1 MKENW
6 LSKINLTILIVIGVF
21 VSAISFV
28 YYFVLKN
35 PYDFLLWMIYI
46 VDFLLFIVNAY
57 RIIDVFDLTRIV
69 KIILTIVTMIFFLVF
84 CQVVVFLFVDGTSI
98 PYTKDL
104 FFNVLRVSLF
114 LSPSL
119 ILLIPVMAFI
129 AEIASWAYHTDLLF
143 ESYVKPPEGMANFDS
158 WMRQMIFFH
167 TKSTRYLAI
176 VSAFLHTYIKRWSK
190 TLHLN
195 CY

>member
-1 MKENW
+1 MRENW
-6 LSKINLTILIVIGVF
+6 FLRINLIKLIVIGVF

-129 AEIASWAYHTDLLF
+129 AEIAS
-143 ESYVKPPEGMANFDS
+143 
-158 WMRQMIFFH
+158 
-167 TKSTRYLAI
+167 
-176 VSAFLHTYIKRWSK
+176 
-190 TLHLN
+190 
-195 CY
+195 

>member
-1 MKENW
+1 MRGNW
-6 LSKINLTILIVIGVF
+6 FSRINLIILIVIGVF

-69 KIILTIVTMIFFLVF
+69 KIIFTIVTMIFFLVF

-129 AEIASWAYHTDLLF
+129 AEIAS
-143 ESYVKPPEGMANFDS
+143 
-158 WMRQMIFFH
+158 
-167 TKSTRYLAI
+167 
-176 VSAFLHTYIKRWSK
+176 
-190 TLHLN
+190 
-195 CY
+195 

>member
-1 MKENW
+1 MRENW
-6 LSKINLTILIVIGVF
+6 LSRINLTMLIVIGVF

-57 RIIDVFDLTRIV
+57 RIINIFDLRRIV

-129 AEIASWAYHTDLLF
+129 AEIAS
-143 ESYVKPPEGMANFDS
+143 
-158 WMRQMIFFH
+158 
-167 TKSTRYLAI
+167 
-176 VSAFLHTYIKRWSK
+176 
-190 TLHLN
+190 
-195 CY
+195 

>member
-1 MKENW
+1 MRENW
-6 LSKINLTILIVIGVF
+6 FSRINLTILIVIGVF

-46 VDFLLFIVNAY
+46 VDCLLFIVNAY
-57 RIIDVFDLTRIV
+57 RIIDGFDLTRIV

-129 AEIASWAYHTDLLF
+129 AEIAS
-143 ESYVKPPEGMANFDS
+143 
-158 WMRQMIFFH
+158 
-167 TKSTRYLAI
+167 
-176 VSAFLHTYIKRWSK
+176 
-190 TLHLN
+190 
-195 CY
+195 

>member
-21 VSAISFV
+21 ASAISFV

-35 PYDFLLWMIYI
+35 PHEFLLWMIYI
-46 VDFLLFIVNAY
+46 LDFLLFIVNAY

-69 KIILTIVTMIFFLVF
+69 KIILIIVTMIFFLVF

-98 PYTKDL
+98 SYTKDL

-129 AEIASWAYHTDLLF
+129 AEIAS
-143 ESYVKPPEGMANFDS
+143 
-158 WMRQMIFFH
+158 
-167 TKSTRYLAI
+167 
-176 VSAFLHTYIKRWSK
+176 
-190 TLHLN
+190 
-195 CY
+195 

>member
-1 MKENW
+1 MEENW
-6 LSKINLTILIVIGVF
+6 LLRVRLSVLIIIGSVA
-21 VSAISFV
+21 SAVSFV

-35 PYDFLLWMIYI
+35 PYEFLLWMIYV
-46 VDFLLFIVNAY
+46 VDFLLFVVNAY
-57 RIIDVFDLTRIV
+57 RIINIFDLRRIV

-119 ILLIPVMAFI
+119 ILLIPVMMLI
-129 AEIASWAYHTDLLF
+129 AEIAS
-143 ESYVKPPEGMANFDS
+143 
-158 WMRQMIFFH
+158 
-167 TKSTRYLAI
+167 
-176 VSAFLHTYIKRWSK
+176 
-190 TLHLN
+190 
-195 CY
+195 

>member
-1 MKENW
+1 MEESW
-6 LSKINLTILIVIGVF
+6 FLRVRLSVLIIIGVF
-21 VSAISFV
+21 ASAISFV
-28 YYFVLKN
+28 YYFLLKN

-46 VDFLLFIVNAY
+46 IDFLLFIVNAY
-57 RIIDVFDLTRIV
+57 RIIDVFDFTRTV

-129 AEIASWAYHTDLLF
+129 AEIAS
-143 ESYVKPPEGMANFDS
+143 
-158 WMRQMIFFH
+158 
-167 TKSTRYLAI
+167 
-176 VSAFLHTYIKRWSK
+176 
-190 TLHLN
+190 
-195 CY
+195 

>member
-1 MKENW
+1 MEENW
-6 LSKINLTILIVIGVF
+6 LLRIRLSVLIVIGVF
-21 VSAISFV
+21 ASAISFV
-28 YYFVLKN
+28 YYFVLEN
-35 PYDFLLWMIYI
+35 PYEFLLWMIYI

-57 RIIDVFDLTRIV
+57 RMIDNFNLTRVV
-69 KIILTIVTMIFFLVF
+69 KIILTIVTMLFFLVF

-129 AEIASWAYHTDLLF
+129 AEIASWAYNTDLLF
-143 ESYVKPPEGMANFDS
+143 ESYVKPLGA
-158 WMRQMIFFH
+158 RQTLIFEW
-167 TKSTRYLAI
+167 RRWY
-176 VSAFLHTYIKRWSK
+176 FLIQKALDILW
-190 TLHLN
+190 
-195 CY
+195 

>member
-1 MKENW
+1 MRENW
-6 LSKINLTILIVIGVF
+6 FSRINLIILIVIGVF

-69 KIILTIVTMIFFLVF
+69 KIILIIVTMIFFLVF

-98 PYTKDL
+98 PYTKEL

-129 AEIASWAYHTDLLF
+129 AEIAS
-143 ESYVKPPEGMANFDS
+143 
-158 WMRQMIFFH
+158 
-167 TKSTRYLAI
+167 
-176 VSAFLHTYIKRWSK
+176 
-190 TLHLN
+190 
-195 CY
+195 

>member
-1 MKENW
+1 MRENW
-6 LSKINLTILIVIGVF
+6 ISRINLTMLIVIGVF
-21 VSAISFV
+21 ASAISFV

-57 RIIDVFDLTRIV
+57 RIIDFFDLTRIV

-129 AEIASWAYHTDLLF
+129 AEIAS
-143 ESYVKPPEGMANFDS
+143 
-158 WMRQMIFFH
+158 
-167 TKSTRYLAI
+167 
-176 VSAFLHTYIKRWSK
+176 
-190 TLHLN
+190 
-195 CY
+195 

>member
-21 VSAISFV
+21 ASAISFV

-35 PYDFLLWMIYI
+35 PHEFLLWMIYI
-46 VDFLLFIVNAY
+46 LDFLLFIVNAY
-57 RIIDVFDLTRIV
+57 RIIDVFDLTRIA
-69 KIILTIVTMIFFLVF
+69 KIILIIVTMIFFLVF

-98 PYTKDL
+98 PYTKEL

-129 AEIASWAYHTDLLF
+129 AEIAS
-143 ESYVKPPEGMANFDS
+143 
-158 WMRQMIFFH
+158 
-167 TKSTRYLAI
+167 
-176 VSAFLHTYIKRWSK
+176 
-190 TLHLN
+190 
-195 CY
+195 

>member
-1 MKENW
+1 MRENW
-6 LSKINLTILIVIGVF
+6 FSRINLIILIVIGVF

-46 VDFLLFIVNAY
+46 VDCLLFIVNAY
-57 RIIDVFDLTRIV
+57 RIIDGFDLTRIV

-129 AEIASWAYHTDLLF
+129 AEIAS
-143 ESYVKPPEGMANFDS
+143 
-158 WMRQMIFFH
+158 
-167 TKSTRYLAI
+167 
-176 VSAFLHTYIKRWSK
+176 
-190 TLHLN
+190 
-195 CY
+195 

>member
-21 VSAISFV
+21 ASAISFV

-35 PYDFLLWMIYI
+35 PQEFLLWMIYI
-46 VDFLLFIVNAY
+46 LDFLLFIVNAY

-69 KIILTIVTMIFFLVF
+69 KIILIIVTMIFFLVF

-129 AEIASWAYHTDLLF
+129 AEIAS
-143 ESYVKPPEGMANFDS
+143 
-158 WMRQMIFFH
+158 
-167 TKSTRYLAI
+167 
-176 VSAFLHTYIKRWSK
+176 
-190 TLHLN
+190 
-195 CY
+195 

>member
-1 MKENW
+1 MRENW
-6 LSKINLTILIVIGVF
+6 LSRINLTMLIVIGVF
-21 VSAISFV
+21 ASAISFV

-57 RIIDVFDLTRIV
+57 RIIDFFDLTRIV

-129 AEIASWAYHTDLLF
+129 AEIAS
-143 ESYVKPPEGMANFDS
+143 
-158 WMRQMIFFH
+158 
-167 TKSTRYLAI
+167 
-176 VSAFLHTYIKRWSK
+176 
-190 TLHLN
+190 
-195 CY
+195 

>member
-1 MKENW
+1 MRENW
-6 LSKINLTILIVIGVF
+6 FSRINLIILIVIGVF

-46 VDFLLFIVNAY
+46 VDCLLFIVNAY
-57 RIIDVFDLTRIV
+57 RIIDGFDLTRIV

-98 PYTKDL
+98 PYSKDL

-129 AEIASWAYHTDLLF
+129 AEIAS
-143 ESYVKPPEGMANFDS
+143 
-158 WMRQMIFFH
+158 
-167 TKSTRYLAI
+167 
-176 VSAFLHTYIKRWSK
+176 
-190 TLHLN
+190 
-195 CY
+195 

>member
-1 MKENW
+1 MEENW
-6 LSKINLTILIVIGVF
+6 LLRVRLSVLIIIGV
-21 VSAISFV
+21 VASAVSFV

-35 PYDFLLWMIYI
+35 PYEFLLWMIYI

-57 RIIDVFDLTRIV
+57 RIINIFDLRRIV

-104 FFNVLRVSLF
+104 FLNVLRVSLF

-119 ILLIPVMAFI
+119 ILLIPVMMLI
-129 AEIASWAYHTDLLF
+129 AEIAS
-143 ESYVKPPEGMANFDS
+143 
-158 WMRQMIFFH
+158 
-167 TKSTRYLAI
+167 
-176 VSAFLHTYIKRWSK
+176 
-190 TLHLN
+190 
-195 CY
+195 